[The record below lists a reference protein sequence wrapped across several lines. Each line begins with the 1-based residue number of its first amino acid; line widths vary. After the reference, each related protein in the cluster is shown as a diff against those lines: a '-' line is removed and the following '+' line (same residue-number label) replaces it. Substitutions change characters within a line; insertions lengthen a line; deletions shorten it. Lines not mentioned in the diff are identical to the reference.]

1 MVEEQRKTIKKK
13 MLEEEKWGEM
23 PKNPRKNLIH
33 MKTNKGKIVKE
44 QAGKMRERAEK
55 TKESPT
61 EKKML

>member
-1 MVEEQRKTIKKK
+1 

-33 MKTNKGKIVKE
+33 IKTNKGKIVKE
-44 QAGKMRERAEK
+44 QSGKMRERAEK